1 MAKLHSVNLSAELRG
16 HHGILVAALGGC
28 AAFAELGD
36 RMGNLPEEVELP
48 PSSVAPSFGGRQE
61 KVSAEARREFAAD
74 CARYAVVGMIGATEV
89 YLGQVAF
96 IVDLA
101 SATLGQGGLMPAT
114 EYFSLAEKK
123 RKHLRHSSSASLVRE
138 ITTLLQIPIDEV
150 LGTDW
155 LETSYDLR
163 NCLVHRRGQ
172 VSVADLNAPNSAPNE
187 LRVKWRKITLKVD
200 ETPIDSLP
208 FHVDAGQSLSV
219 FVEDTCRSW
228 HVGET
233 VDLSADDCQQMAFT
247 LTVFAGHLAE
257 KVQQAFQRLAAV
269 AEHAQGGEAP
279 EGTSDQLGQEP
290 P

>member
-36 RMGNLPEEVELP
+36 RMGNLPEEVDLP

-96 IVDLA
+96 IVDLG
-101 SATLGQGGLMPAT
+101 STTLGQGAPMPAT
-114 EYFSLAEKK
+114 QYFSLAESR
-123 RKHLRHSSSASLVRE
+123 RKQLRRSAPASLVRDAASR
-138 ITTLLQIPIDEV
+138 LQFPIDEV
-150 LGTDW
+150 LGIEW
-155 LETSYDLR
+155 LKTLYDLR

-172 VSVADLNAPNSAPNE
+172 VSVADLNAPNE
-187 LRVKWRKITLKVD
+187 LRVTWRKITLKVD
-200 ETPIDSLP
+200 GTTINCLP

-233 VDLSADDCQQMAFT
+233 VELSADDCQQMAFT
-247 LTVFAGHLAE
+247 LTVFAGHVAE
-257 KVQQAFQRLAAV
+257 KVQQAFQRLAGV
-269 AEHAQGGEAP
+269 AGDAPSGEAP
-279 EGTSDQLGQEP
+279 EGGREQLDQELS
-290 P
+290 